1 MNYLDYLLTSIQFYG
16 ITSLRGQKIMTT
28 TPLHYQTITE
38 LAALIRKR
46 EITAVELAE
55 HFISRTNHLNDTLN
69 AYRIRCTETAL
80 DRARIA
86 DMAFA
91 AGDDHDP
98 LHGIPYAV
106 KDLFDV
112 HGLPTTAGARIFE
125 QHVATEDAT
134 VIRRLNQAG
143 MTLLGKTNTVQFAF
157 SGLGINHDHGT
168 PHNPWSKTHCLPGG
182 SSSGS
187 GVAVAAGLVPMAL
200 GTDTGGSVRVPAA
213 LCGTVGLKTT
223 VGRISR
229 AGVYPL
235 SWSLD
240 SVGVLARSVEDAA
253 LVYQSICGS
262 DINDDTTLG
271 LGTQDVL
278 KDLKAGIKGK
288 RLAFAE
294 TVFFDDIHPEVKK
307 QVHACGDVFKQLGAE
322 VSSIEFP
329 EAEQAKQLNPGGVFI
344 ASEGYTLNKKWLEE
358 NFDQLDPVVARRMIM
373 GKDITAATYLE
384 NTLASKRLR
393 AKVYKVLE
401 NLDALLV
408 PTTCVP
414 TKPVAEVDAD
424 MDTYLNHNAIYLRN
438 TNIGNILNLCGL
450 SVPCGF
456 TAGGF
461 PIGLLIYGKPFQEE
475 VILNIGYA
483 FQQRTEWH
491 RRVPDLSWLENA

>member
-1 MNYLDYLLTSIQFYG
+1 
-16 ITSLRGQKIMTT
+16 MTT
-28 TPLHYQTITE
+28 PPLHYQTITE
-38 LAALIRKR
+38 LAALIRR
-46 EITAVELAE
+46 GDITAVELAE
-55 HFISRTNHLNDTLN
+55 HFISRINRLDDTLN
-69 AYRIRCTETAL
+69 AYRLKCTERAL
-80 DRARIA
+80 DRAKMA
-86 DMAFA
+86 DRALA
-91 AGDDHDP
+91 EGNGHGP

-112 HGLPTTAGARIFE
+112 NGLPTTAGARIFE
-125 QHVATEDAT
+125 QHIATEDAA
-134 VIRRLNQAG
+134 VIRSLDRSG
-143 MTLLGKTNTVQFAF
+143 MILLGKTNTVQFAF
-157 SGLGINHDHGT
+157 SGVGINHDHGT
-168 PHNPWSKTHCLPGG
+168 PHNPWSKTHYLPGG

-253 LVYQSICGS
+253 LVYQNICGS
-262 DINDDTTLG
+262 DGNDDTTLG
-271 LGTQDVL
+271 LAPQDVL
-278 KDLKAGIKGK
+278 RDLKAAVKGR
-288 RLAFAE
+288 RLAFAD
-294 TVFFDDIHPEVKK
+294 TVFFDDIHPEVNK
-307 QVHACGDVFKQLGAE
+307 QVRACGDVFKQLGAE
-322 VSSIEFP
+322 VSAIEFP
-329 EAEQAKQLNPGGVFI
+329 EAAEARQLNPGGVFI

-358 NFDQLDPVVARRMIM
+358 NFDRLDPVVARRMIM

-393 AKVYKVLE
+393 AKVYNVLKD
-401 NLDALLV
+401 LDALLV

-414 TKPVAEVDAD
+414 AKPVAEVDAD

-456 TAGGF
+456 TTDGL

-483 FQQRTEWH
+483 FQQHTDWH
-491 RRVPDLSWLENA
+491 RRRPDLSWLENA